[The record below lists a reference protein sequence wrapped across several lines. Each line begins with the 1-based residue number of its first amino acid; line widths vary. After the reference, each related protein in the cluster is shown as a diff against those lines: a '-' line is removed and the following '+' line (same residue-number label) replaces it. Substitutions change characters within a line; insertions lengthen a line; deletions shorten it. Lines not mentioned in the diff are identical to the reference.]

1 MLQTIQPFFISFIIG
16 LLIGIERERTQAQ
29 GVKAVGMRTFILFAL
44 LGTLA
49 AKINLYLLT
58 FSISLFIFA
67 ALLLS
72 YLRATKDSKKV
83 NDIGVTTEM
92 AAATVFILGY
102 LTLGHMLL
110 AIIIAAT
117 VLIILYGRENLHRFA
132 KEKIKAKEIEAAIG
146 IIIISLGIVSFLPN
160 RTIDPWSLFNPQN
173 FGLIIL
179 VLAGLQFGGYIMI
192 RLFGEKLGM
201 ILLGFF
207 GGLISSTAVFASL
220 SHAKRRKKQS
230 TFSAVIAGVFATI
243 ATLIGFVLVIFL
255 VNPSLLQLILWPI
268 LAAILFGGLS
278 CWAFAFMSRNHQQI
292 KITYPNPLDIKVIIK
307 LALFIM
313 GILLFVGIIKQH
325 LGQSGLAVTAFVTGL
340 FDIHGMA
347 YAIAM
352 LYHEKSL
359 NLDNATQLLAIVL
372 IASFISKFA
381 LVWGIAHNRF
391 SAIVS
396 LFLCGMII
404 SGASIYFFL
413 ML

>member
-1 MLQTIQPFFISFIIG
+1 MLKTIQPFFISFIIG

-49 AKINLYLLT
+49 AKANLPLLT

-72 YLRATKDSKKV
+72 YLRATRVSKKAS
-83 NDIGVTTEM
+83 DIGVTTEM

-102 LTLGHMLL
+102 LTFEHMLL

-117 VLIILYGRENLHRFA
+117 VLIILYGRQSLHRFA
-132 KEKIKAKEIEAAIG
+132 KEKIKAEEIEAAIT

-160 RTIDPWSLFNPQN
+160 RTIDPWNLFNPQN

-192 RLFGEKLGM
+192 RLFGERLGM

-230 TFSAVIAGVFATI
+230 TFSAVIAGIFATI

-255 VNPSLLQLILWPI
+255 VNPSLLQLIIWPI
-268 LAAILFGGLS
+268 LTAILFGGLS
-278 CWAFAFMSRNHQQI
+278 SWAFISRNHQQI
-292 KITYPNPLDIKVIIK
+292 KITYPNPLDIKVIVK

-313 GILLFVGIIKQH
+313 GILLVVGIIKQH
-325 LGQSGLAVTAFVTGL
+325 LGQSGLAVTALITGL

-359 NLDNATQLLAIVL
+359 NLDSATQLLAIVL

-391 SAIVS
+391 SVIIS

-404 SGASIYFFL
+404 SGSIVYFFL